1 MRRSVSCH
9 RRRRARLRAS
19 AARHRLA
26 RNFGT
31 ASTCAERSTR
41 EVEEMSATRPRG
53 ILFPRGGCD

>member
-9 RRRRARLRAS
+9 RCGSGVCGAQQGRLWP
-19 AARHRLA
+19 

-53 ILFPRGGCD
+53 FYSHAGGD

>member
-9 RRRRARLRAS
+9 RCRRRLC
-19 AARHRLA
+19 AARGTVCAH
-26 RNFGT
+26 FGT